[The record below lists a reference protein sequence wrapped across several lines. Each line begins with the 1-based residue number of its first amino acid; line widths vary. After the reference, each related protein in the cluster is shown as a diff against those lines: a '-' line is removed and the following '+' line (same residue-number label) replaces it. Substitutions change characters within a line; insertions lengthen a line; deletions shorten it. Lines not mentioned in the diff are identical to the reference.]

1 VGEKVLLTGFIS
13 DEDRDRLFK
22 IADCA
27 VFPSLY
33 EPFGI
38 VALQAMAAKCPV
50 VVSEVGG
57 LTEVVRHAE
66 TGITVYPDNPDS
78 LAWGIVHTLQ
88 HPDWSAKRV
97 ENAYREARELYNWD
111 RIARLTANVYER
123 IVAEWARAK
132 WGAIREGPGR
142 LVAAG

>member
-1 VGEKVLLTGFIS
+1 MGEKVLFTGFIT

-38 VALQAMAAKCPV
+38 VALEAMAAKCPV

-57 LTEVVRHAE
+57 LKDVVEHGE
-66 TGITVYPDNPDS
+66 TGITVYPDDPGS

-88 HPDWSAKRV
+88 HPESSAARV
-97 ENAYREARELYNWD
+97 GRAYQVVREVYNWE
-111 RIARLTANVYER
+111 RIARMTADVYRQIIAER
-123 IVAEWARAK
+123 TVTDW
-132 WGAIREGPGR
+132 
-142 LVAAG
+142 

>member
-1 VGEKVLLTGFIS
+1 LAWSLGVGEKVLLTGFIF

-22 IADCA
+22 MANCA

-66 TGITVYPDNPDS
+66 TGITIYPDNRES

-88 HPDWSAKRV
+88 HPDWTAKRV
-97 ENAYREARELYNWD
+97 ESAYREVRELYNWD

-123 IVAEWARAK
+123 IVAERALTK
-132 WGAIREGPGR
+132 W
-142 LVAAG
+142 